1 MLKIGHLLNTTN
13 MLMLRYSFEN
23 ILQMR
28 LTCLLIRFFAVLFL
42 ITQANGQDRIIT
54 TGVPFLLITPDA
66 RAAGMGELGVA
77 TSADAYAQQW
87 NPAKYAFSESKSGLG
102 LSYTPYLRQLV
113 DDIFLGNLTYFN
125 KINERS
131 SWAISLKYFSYGNVQ
146 FNDIMAG
153 TIIDQG
159 SKRPNEITFDL
170 SYSLKL
176 SENFAMSVAGRFLR
190 SDLKI
195 HNDMDATSANSLGV
209 DIAGFYQ
216 SSSFDMGNLNTLIRG
231 GFNISN
237 IGPRL
242 KYDEGGQMDFIPTNF
257 RLGTGLD
264 LIFDSSN
271 ILGVYL
277 EFSKLLVPS
286 PVGFYDSS
294 NTLKGF
300 RQPDVNFF
308 NGIFKSFNDAP
319 GGMQEELKEIT
330 WALGFE
336 YLFADT
342 LALRAG
348 YFNESEEKG
357 SRRYMTFGAGLELN
371 GMVIDIS
378 YLSSTSKIRNPL
390 ENTLRFSLSF
400 NFDGSG
406 SSIQTDD
413 DSS

>member
-1 MLKIGHLLNTTN
+1 MKIFGSSIWLLFVLTTF
-13 MLMLRYSFEN
+13 SFV
-23 ILQMR
+23 R
-28 LTCLLIRFFAVLFL
+28 
-42 ITQANGQDRIIT
+42 GQERVIT

-77 TSADAYAQQW
+77 TSPDSYAQQW
-87 NPAKYAFSESKSGLG
+87 NPAKYAFSESNSGLG

-113 DDIFLGNLTYFN
+113 DDIFLGSLTYYN
-125 KINERS
+125 KLNDRS
-131 SWAISLKYFSYGNVQ
+131 AWASSLKYFSYGNVQ
-146 FNDIMAG
+146 FNNMMSG

-159 SKRPNEITFDL
+159 SKRPNEITLDL

-176 SENFAMSVAGRFLR
+176 SEKFSMAVAGRFLR

-195 HNDMDATSANSLGV
+195 HTDIDATSANSLGV

-216 SSSFDMGNLNTLIRG
+216 GSPFSLGNNDARFRG
-231 GFNISN
+231 GFNMSN

-242 KYDEGGQMDFIPTNF
+242 KYDEGGQMDFIPTN
-257 RLGTGLD
+257 LKIGSGMD

-271 ILGVYL
+271 ILGIHL
-277 EFSKLLVPS
+277 EFSKLLVPT
-286 PVGFYDSS
+286 PVAFYD
-294 NTLKGF
+294 NNNQQLGY

-319 GGMQEELKEIT
+319 GGFDEELKEIT
-330 WALGFE
+330 WALGLE
-336 YLFADT
+336 YLFANT
-342 LALRAG
+342 LALRSG

-357 SRRYMTFGAGLELN
+357 SRRYLTFGAGFKLKSME
-371 GMVIDIS
+371 IDIS

-400 NFDGSG
+400 NFDGANRSAG
-406 SSIQTDD
+406 GQELSLVY
-413 DSS
+413 

>member
-1 MLKIGHLLNTTN
+1 MMKSQIVKIFRSSILLLFVLTTF
-13 MLMLRYSFEN
+13 SFV
-23 ILQMR
+23 R
-28 LTCLLIRFFAVLFL
+28 
-42 ITQANGQDRIIT
+42 GQERVIT

-77 TSADAYAQQW
+77 TSPDSYAQQW
-87 NPAKYAFSESKSGLG
+87 NPAKYAFSESNSGLG

-113 DDIFLGNLTYFN
+113 DDIFLGSLTYYN
-125 KINERS
+125 KLNDRS
-131 SWAISLKYFSYGNVQ
+131 AWASSLKYFSYGNVQ
-146 FNDIMAG
+146 FNNMMSG

-159 SKRPNEITFDL
+159 SKRPNEITLDL

-176 SENFAMSVAGRFLR
+176 SEKFSMAVAGRFLR

-195 HNDMDATSANSLGV
+195 HTDIDATSANSLGV

-216 SSSFDMGNLNTLIRG
+216 GSPFGLGNNDARFRG

-242 KYDEGGQMDFIPTNF
+242 KYDEGGQMDFIPTN
-257 RLGTGLD
+257 LKIGSGMD

-271 ILGVYL
+271 ILGIHL
-277 EFSKLLVPS
+277 EFSKLLVPT
-286 PVGFYDSS
+286 PVAFYD
-294 NTLKGF
+294 NNNQQLGY

-319 GGMQEELKEIT
+319 GGFDEELKEIT
-330 WALGFE
+330 WALGLE
-336 YLFADT
+336 YLFANT
-342 LALRAG
+342 LALRSG

-357 SRRYMTFGAGLELN
+357 SRRYLTFGAGFKLKSME
-371 GMVIDIS
+371 IDIS

-400 NFDGSG
+400 NFDGANRSAG
-406 SSIQTDD
+406 GQELSLVY
-413 DSS
+413 

>member
-1 MLKIGHLLNTTN
+1 MMKSKIMKIFGSSTLLLFVLTTF
-13 MLMLRYSFEN
+13 SF
-23 ILQMR
+23 
-28 LTCLLIRFFAVLFL
+28 VS
-42 ITQANGQDRIIT
+42 GQERVIT

-77 TSADAYAQQW
+77 TSPDSYAQQW
-87 NPAKYAFSESKSGLG
+87 NPAKYAFSESNSGLG

-113 DDIFLGNLTYFN
+113 DDIFLGSLTYYN
-125 KINERS
+125 KLNDRS
-131 SWAISLKYFSYGNVQ
+131 AWASSLKYFSYGNVQ
-146 FNDIMAG
+146 FNNMMSG

-159 SKRPNEITFDL
+159 SKRPNEITLDL

-176 SENFAMSVAGRFLR
+176 SEKFSMAVAGRFLR

-195 HNDMDATSANSLGV
+195 HTDIDATSANSLGV

-216 SSSFDMGNLNTLIRG
+216 GSPFGLGNNDARFRG

-242 KYDEGGQMDFIPTNF
+242 KYDEGGQMDFIPTN
-257 RLGTGLD
+257 LKIGSGMD

-271 ILGVYL
+271 ILGIHL
-277 EFSKLLVPS
+277 EFSKLLVPT
-286 PVGFYDSS
+286 PVAFYD
-294 NTLKGF
+294 NNNQQLGY

-319 GGMQEELKEIT
+319 GGFDEELKEIT
-330 WALGFE
+330 WALGLE
-336 YLFADT
+336 YLFANT
-342 LALRAG
+342 LALRSG

-357 SRRYMTFGAGLELN
+357 SRRYLTFGAGFKLKSME
-371 GMVIDIS
+371 IDIS

-400 NFDGSG
+400 NFDGANRSAG
-406 SSIQTDD
+406 GQELSLVY
-413 DSS
+413 

>member
-1 MLKIGHLLNTTN
+1 MMKSQIMKIFGSSIFLLFVLTTF
-13 MLMLRYSFEN
+13 SFV
-23 ILQMR
+23 R
-28 LTCLLIRFFAVLFL
+28 
-42 ITQANGQDRIIT
+42 GQERVIT

-77 TSADAYAQQW
+77 TSPDSYAQQW
-87 NPAKYAFSESKSGLG
+87 NPAKYAFSESNSGLG

-113 DDIFLGNLTYFN
+113 DDIFLGSLTYYN
-125 KINERS
+125 KLNDRS
-131 SWAISLKYFSYGNVQ
+131 AWASSLKYFSYGNVQ
-146 FNDIMAG
+146 FNNMMSG

-159 SKRPNEITFDL
+159 SKRPNEITLDL

-176 SENFAMSVAGRFLR
+176 SEKFSMAVAGRFLR

-195 HNDMDATSANSLGV
+195 HTDIDATSANSLGV

-216 SSSFDMGNLNTLIRG
+216 GSPFGLGNNDARFRG

-242 KYDEGGQMDFIPTNF
+242 KYDEGGQMDFIPTN
-257 RLGTGLD
+257 LKIGSGMD

-271 ILGVYL
+271 ILGIHL
-277 EFSKLLVPS
+277 EFSKLLVPT
-286 PVGFYDSS
+286 PVAFYD
-294 NTLKGF
+294 NNNQQLGY

-319 GGMQEELKEIT
+319 GGFDEELKEIT
-330 WALGFE
+330 WALGLE
-336 YLFADT
+336 YLFANT
-342 LALRAG
+342 LALRSG

-357 SRRYMTFGAGLELN
+357 SRRYLTFGAGFKLKSME
-371 GMVIDIS
+371 IDIS

-400 NFDGSG
+400 NFDGANRSAG
-406 SSIQTDD
+406 GQELSLVY
-413 DSS
+413 

>member
-1 MLKIGHLLNTTN
+1 
-13 MLMLRYSFEN
+13 MLRY
-23 ILQMR
+23 QVMKTRKMR
-28 LTCLLIRFFAVLFL
+28 SSCLLIIFFIVFSVVIKINA
-42 ITQANGQDRIIT
+42 QDRIIT

-87 NPAKYAFSESKSGLG
+87 NPAKYAFSESRSGMG

-125 KINERS
+125 KIDERS
-131 SWAISLKYFSYGNVQ
+131 AWAASFKYFSYGNVQ
-146 FNDIMAG
+146 FNKMMAG

-159 SKRPNEITFDL
+159 SKRPNEITLDL

-176 SENFAMSVAGRFLR
+176 SEKFAMSVAGRFLR

-195 HNDMDATSANSLGV
+195 HTDMDATSANSLGV
-209 DIAGFYQ
+209 DIAGFYRG
-216 SSSFDMGNLNTLIRG
+216 STFDVGKVDGLIRA

-242 KYDEGGQMDFIPTNF
+242 KYDEGGQTDFIPTNL
-257 RLGTGLD
+257 RVGSGLD
-264 LIFDSSN
+264 LIFDPSN
-271 ILGVYL
+271 ILGIYL
-277 EFSKLLVPS
+277 EFSKLLVPT
-286 PVGFYDSS
+286 PVAYYDE
-294 NTLKGF
+294 NNILLGY
-300 RQPDVNFF
+300 RQPDINFF
-308 NGIFKSFNDAP
+308 NGIFKSLNDAP

-330 WALGFE
+330 LALGFE
-336 YLFADT
+336 YLFAET
-342 LALRAG
+342 LALRTG

-357 SRRYMTFGAGLELN
+357 SRQYMTFGAGIELN
-371 GMVIDIS
+371 GMIIDIS
-378 YLSSTSKIRNPL
+378 YLFSTSKIRNPL

-406 SSIQTDD
+406 NNQPTEELTSNIP
-413 DSS
+413 

>member
-1 MLKIGHLLNTTN
+1 MKIFGSSIWLLFVLTTF
-13 MLMLRYSFEN
+13 SFV
-23 ILQMR
+23 R
-28 LTCLLIRFFAVLFL
+28 
-42 ITQANGQDRIIT
+42 GQERVIT

-77 TSADAYAQQW
+77 TSPDSYAQQW
-87 NPAKYAFSESKSGLG
+87 NPAKYAFSESNSGLG

-113 DDIFLGNLTYFN
+113 DDIFLGSLTYYN
-125 KINERS
+125 KLNDRS
-131 SWAISLKYFSYGNVQ
+131 AWASSLKYFSYGNVQ
-146 FNDIMAG
+146 FNNMMSG

-159 SKRPNEITFDL
+159 SKRPNEITLDF

-176 SENFAMSVAGRFLR
+176 SEKFSMAVAGRFLR

-195 HNDMDATSANSLGV
+195 HTDIDATSANSLGV

-216 SSSFDMGNLNTLIRG
+216 GSPFGLGNNDARFRG

-242 KYDEGGQMDFIPTNF
+242 KYDEGGQMDFIPTN
-257 RLGTGLD
+257 LKIGSGMD

-271 ILGVYL
+271 ILGIHL
-277 EFSKLLVPS
+277 EFSKLLVPT
-286 PVGFYDSS
+286 PVAFYD
-294 NTLKGF
+294 NNNQQLGY

-319 GGMQEELKEIT
+319 GGFDEELKEIT
-330 WALGFE
+330 WALGLE
-336 YLFADT
+336 YLFANT
-342 LALRAG
+342 LALRSG

-357 SRRYMTFGAGLELN
+357 SRRYLTFGAGFKLKSME
-371 GMVIDIS
+371 IDIS

-400 NFDGSG
+400 NFDGANRSAG
-406 SSIQTDD
+406 GQELSLVY
-413 DSS
+413 

>member
-1 MLKIGHLLNTTN
+1 MIKSQIMKIFGSSIWLLFVLTTF
-13 MLMLRYSFEN
+13 SFV
-23 ILQMR
+23 R
-28 LTCLLIRFFAVLFL
+28 
-42 ITQANGQDRIIT
+42 GQERVIT

-77 TSADAYAQQW
+77 TSPDSYAQQW
-87 NPAKYAFSESKSGLG
+87 NPAKYAFSESNSGLG

-113 DDIFLGNLTYFN
+113 DDIFLGSLTYYKKLN
-125 KINERS
+125 DRS
-131 SWAISLKYFSYGNVQ
+131 AWASSLKYFSYGNVQ
-146 FNDIMAG
+146 FNNMMSG

-159 SKRPNEITFDL
+159 SKRPNEITLDL

-176 SENFAMSVAGRFLR
+176 SEKFSMAVAGRFLR

-195 HNDMDATSANSLGV
+195 HTDIDATSANSLGV

-216 SSSFDMGNLNTLIRG
+216 GSPFGLGNNDARFRG

-242 KYDEGGQMDFIPTNF
+242 KYDEGGQMDFIPTN
-257 RLGTGLD
+257 LKIGSGMD

-271 ILGVYL
+271 ILGIHL
-277 EFSKLLVPS
+277 EFSKLLVPT
-286 PVGFYDSS
+286 PVVFYD
-294 NTLKGF
+294 NNNQQLGY

-319 GGMQEELKEIT
+319 GGFDEELKEIT
-330 WALGFE
+330 WALGLE
-336 YLFADT
+336 YLFANT
-342 LALRAG
+342 LALRSG

-357 SRRYMTFGAGLELN
+357 SRRYLTFGAGFKLKSME
-371 GMVIDIS
+371 IDIS

-400 NFDGSG
+400 NFDGANRSAG
-406 SSIQTDD
+406 GQELSLVY
-413 DSS
+413 

>member
-1 MLKIGHLLNTTN
+1 MMKSQIMKILRSSIGLLFVLTTF
-13 MLMLRYSFEN
+13 SF
-23 ILQMR
+23 
-28 LTCLLIRFFAVLFL
+28 VS
-42 ITQANGQDRIIT
+42 GQERVIT

-77 TSADAYAQQW
+77 TSPDSYAQQW
-87 NPAKYAFSESKSGLG
+87 NPAKYAFSESNSGLG

-113 DDIFLGNLTYFN
+113 DDIFLGSLTYYN
-125 KINERS
+125 KLNDRS
-131 SWAISLKYFSYGNVQ
+131 AWASSLKYFSYGNVQ
-146 FNDIMAG
+146 FNNMMSG

-159 SKRPNEITFDL
+159 SKRPNEITLDL

-176 SENFAMSVAGRFLR
+176 SEKFSMAVAGRFLR

-195 HNDMDATSANSLGV
+195 HTDIDATSANSLGV

-216 SSSFDMGNLNTLIRG
+216 GSPFGLGNNDARFRG

-242 KYDEGGQMDFIPTNF
+242 KYDEGGQMDFIPTN
-257 RLGTGLD
+257 LKIGSGMD

-271 ILGVYL
+271 ILGIHL
-277 EFSKLLVPS
+277 EFSKLLVPT
-286 PVGFYDSS
+286 PVAFYD
-294 NTLKGF
+294 NNNQQLGY

-319 GGMQEELKEIT
+319 GGFDEELKEIT
-330 WALGFE
+330 WALGLE
-336 YLFADT
+336 YLFANT
-342 LALRAG
+342 LALRSG

-357 SRRYMTFGAGLELN
+357 SRRYLTFGAGFKLKSME
-371 GMVIDIS
+371 IDIS

-400 NFDGSG
+400 NFDGANRSAG
-406 SSIQTDD
+406 GQELSLVY
-413 DSS
+413 

>member
-1 MLKIGHLLNTTN
+1 MKIFGSSIWLLFVLTTF
-13 MLMLRYSFEN
+13 SF
-23 ILQMR
+23 
-28 LTCLLIRFFAVLFL
+28 VS
-42 ITQANGQDRIIT
+42 GQERVIT

-77 TSADAYAQQW
+77 TSPDSYAQQW
-87 NPAKYAFSESKSGLG
+87 NPAKYAFSESNSGLG

-113 DDIFLGNLTYFN
+113 DDIFLGSLTYYKKLN
-125 KINERS
+125 DRS
-131 SWAISLKYFSYGNVQ
+131 AWASSLKYFSYGNVQ
-146 FNDIMAG
+146 FNNMMSG

-159 SKRPNEITFDL
+159 SKRPNEITLDL

-176 SENFAMSVAGRFLR
+176 SEKFSMAVAGRFLR

-195 HNDMDATSANSLGV
+195 HTDIDATSANSLGV

-216 SSSFDMGNLNTLIRG
+216 GSPFGLGNNDARFRG

-242 KYDEGGQMDFIPTNF
+242 KYDEGGQMDFIPTN
-257 RLGTGLD
+257 LKIGSGMD

-271 ILGVYL
+271 ILGIHL
-277 EFSKLLVPS
+277 EFSKLLVPT
-286 PVGFYDSS
+286 PVAFYD
-294 NTLKGF
+294 NNNQQLGY

-319 GGMQEELKEIT
+319 GGFDEELKEIT
-330 WALGFE
+330 WALGLE
-336 YLFADT
+336 YLFANT
-342 LALRAG
+342 LALRSG

-357 SRRYMTFGAGLELN
+357 SRRYLTFGAGFKLKSME
-371 GMVIDIS
+371 IDIS

-400 NFDGSG
+400 NFDGANRSAG
-406 SSIQTDD
+406 GQELSLVY
-413 DSS
+413 

>member
-1 MLKIGHLLNTTN
+1 
-13 MLMLRYSFEN
+13 MLRYSFEN
-23 ILQMR
+23 IKQMKSI
-28 LTCLLIRFFAVLFL
+28 CLLIRFSIILFFVA
-42 ITQANGQDRIIT
+42 QVNGQDRIIT

-77 TSADAYAQQW
+77 TPADAYAQQW
-87 NPAKYAFSESKSGLG
+87 NPAKYAFSESKSGMG

-131 SWAISLKYFSYGNVQ
+131 AWATSLKYFSYGNVQ

-159 SKRPNEITFDL
+159 SKRPNEITVDL

-176 SENFAMSVAGRFLR
+176 SESFAMSVAGRFLR

-195 HNDMDATSANSLGV
+195 HTDMDATSANSLAV

-216 SSSFDMGNLNTLIRG
+216 SSVFDLGNFDGLIRA

-242 KYDEGGQMDFIPTNF
+242 KYDEGGQMDFIPTNL
-257 RLGTGLD
+257 RVGTGLD

-271 ILGVYL
+271 VLGVYL
-277 EFSKLLVPS
+277 EFSKLLVPT
-286 PVGFYDSS
+286 PVAFYDSS
-294 NTLKGF
+294 NRLKGY

-319 GGMQEELKEIT
+319 GGIKEELKEIT
-330 WALGFE
+330 CALGFE
-336 YLFADT
+336 YLFAET

-400 NFDGSG
+400 SLDGSVRTLTAEDEVLD
-406 SSIQTDD
+406 QTQ
-413 DSS
+413 

>member
-1 MLKIGHLLNTTN
+1 MMKSQIMKIFGSSIWLLFVLTTF
-13 MLMLRYSFEN
+13 SFV
-23 ILQMR
+23 R
-28 LTCLLIRFFAVLFL
+28 
-42 ITQANGQDRIIT
+42 GQERVIT

-77 TSADAYAQQW
+77 TSPDSYAQQW
-87 NPAKYAFSESKSGLG
+87 NPAKYAFSESNSGLG

-113 DDIFLGNLTYFN
+113 DDIFLGSLTYYN
-125 KINERS
+125 KLNERS
-131 SWAISLKYFSYGNVQ
+131 AWASSLKYFSYGNVQ
-146 FNDIMAG
+146 FNNMMSG

-159 SKRPNEITFDL
+159 SKRPNEITLDL

-176 SENFAMSVAGRFLR
+176 SEKFSMAVAGRFLR

-195 HNDMDATSANSLGV
+195 HTDIDATSANSLGV

-216 SSSFDMGNLNTLIRG
+216 GSSFGLGNNDARFRG
-231 GFNISN
+231 GFNMSN

-242 KYDEGGQMDFIPTNF
+242 KYDEGGQMDFIPTN
-257 RLGTGLD
+257 LKIGSGMD

-271 ILGVYL
+271 ILGIHL
-277 EFSKLLVPS
+277 EFSKLLVPT
-286 PVGFYDSS
+286 PVAFYD
-294 NTLKGF
+294 NNNQQLGY

-319 GGMQEELKEIT
+319 GGFDEELKEIT
-330 WALGFE
+330 WALGLE
-336 YLFADT
+336 YLFANT
-342 LALRAG
+342 LALRSG

-357 SRRYMTFGAGLELN
+357 SRRYLTFGAGFKLKSME
-371 GMVIDIS
+371 IDIS

-400 NFDGSG
+400 NFDGANRSAG
-406 SSIQTDD
+406 GQELSLVY
-413 DSS
+413 

>member
-1 MLKIGHLLNTTN
+1 MPFTPK
-13 MLMLRYSFEN
+13 
-23 ILQMR
+23 
-28 LTCLLIRFFAVLFL
+28 LTRFL
-42 ITQANGQDRIIT
+42 IAFLFVVQAIGQDRVIT

-87 NPAKYAFSESKSGLG
+87 NPAKYAFSENNSGLG

-113 DDIFLGNLTYFN
+113 DDIFLGSLTYFN
-125 KINERS
+125 KLNERS
-131 SWAISLKYFSYGNVQ
+131 AWATSLKYFSYGNVQ
-146 FNDIMAG
+146 FNDMMSG

-159 SKRPNEITFDL
+159 SKRPNEITVDL

-176 SENFAMSVAGRFLR
+176 SEKFAMAVAGRFLR

-195 HNDMDATSANSLGV
+195 HTDMDATSANSLGV

-216 SSSFDMGNLNTLIRG
+216 GDTFDMGNFDGLIRA

-242 KYDEGGQMDFIPTNF
+242 KYDEGGQMDFIPTNLK
-257 RLGTGLD
+257 LGSGVD
-264 LIFDSSN
+264 FIFDPSN
-271 ILGVYL
+271 VLGVYI
-277 EFSKLLVPS
+277 EFSKLLVPT
-286 PVGFYDSS
+286 PVAYYD
-294 NTLKGF
+294 NNNQPQGY
-300 RQPDVNFF
+300 RQPDIDFF

-319 GGMQEELKEIT
+319 GGTQEELKEIT
-330 WALGFE
+330 WALGLE
-336 YLFADT
+336 YLFAKT
-342 LALRAG
+342 LALRTG

-357 SRRYMTFGAGLELN
+357 SRRYLTFGAGFKLN
-371 GMVIDIS
+371 GMEIDIS

-400 NFDGSG
+400 NFDGS
-406 SSIQTDD
+406 SRATDEQD
-413 DSS
+413 IPEED

>member
-1 MLKIGHLLNTTN
+1 
-13 MLMLRYSFEN
+13 MLRYSFEN
-23 ILQMR
+23 TKQMKSI
-28 LTCLLIRFFAVLFL
+28 CLLIRFSIILFFVA
-42 ITQANGQDRIIT
+42 QVNGQDRLIT

-131 SWAISLKYFSYGNVQ
+131 AWATSLKYFSYGNVQ

-159 SKRPNEITFDL
+159 SKRPNEITVDL

-176 SENFAMSVAGRFLR
+176 SESFAMSVAGRFLR

-195 HNDMDATSANSLGV
+195 HTDMDATSANSLGV
-209 DIAGFYQ
+209 DISGFYQ
-216 SSSFDMGNLNTLIRG
+216 SSVFDLGNFDGLIRA

-242 KYDEGGQMDFIPTNF
+242 KYDEGGQMDFIPTNL
-257 RLGTGLD
+257 RVGTGLD
-264 LIFDSSN
+264 LIFDASN
-271 ILGVYL
+271 VLGVYL
-277 EFSKLLVPS
+277 EFSKLLVPT
-286 PVGFYDSS
+286 PVAFYDSS
-294 NTLKGF
+294 NRLKGY

-319 GGMQEELKEIT
+319 GGIQEELKEIT

-336 YLFADT
+336 YLFAET

-371 GMVIDIS
+371 GIVIDIS
-378 YLSSTSKIRNPL
+378 YLSSISKIRNPL

-400 NFDGSG
+400 SLDGSG
-406 SSIQTDD
+406 RTLPAEDEVLDQTQ
-413 DSS
+413 

>member
-1 MLKIGHLLNTTN
+1 M
-13 MLMLRYSFEN
+13 
-23 ILQMR
+23 
-28 LTCLLIRFFAVLFL
+28 V
-42 ITQANGQDRIIT
+42 QAIGQDRVIT

-87 NPAKYAFSESKSGLG
+87 NPAKYAFSENNSGLG

-113 DDIFLGNLTYFN
+113 DDIFLGSLTYFN
-125 KINERS
+125 KLNERS
-131 SWAISLKYFSYGNVQ
+131 AWATSLKYFSYGNVQ
-146 FNDIMAG
+146 FNDMMSG

-159 SKRPNEITFDL
+159 SKRPNEITIDL

-176 SENFAMSVAGRFLR
+176 SEKFAMAVAGRFLR

-195 HNDMDATSANSLGV
+195 HTDMDATSANSLGV

-216 SSSFDMGNLNTLIRG
+216 GDTFDMGNLDGLIRA

-242 KYDEGGQMDFIPTNF
+242 KYDEGGQMDFIPTNLK
-257 RLGTGLD
+257 LGSGVD
-264 LIFDSSN
+264 FIFDPSN
-271 ILGVYL
+271 VLGVYI
-277 EFSKLLVPS
+277 EFSKLLVPT
-286 PVGFYDSS
+286 PVAYYD
-294 NTLKGF
+294 NNNQPQGY
-300 RQPDVNFF
+300 RQPDIDFF

-319 GGMQEELKEIT
+319 GGTQEELKEIT
-330 WALGFE
+330 WALGLE
-336 YLFADT
+336 YLFAKT
-342 LALRAG
+342 LALRTG

-357 SRRYMTFGAGLELN
+357 SRRYLTFGAGFKLN
-371 GMVIDIS
+371 GMEIDIS

-400 NFDGSG
+400 NFDGS
-406 SSIQTDD
+406 SRATDEQD
-413 DSS
+413 IPEED

>member
-1 MLKIGHLLNTTN
+1 MK
-13 MLMLRYSFEN
+13 RYKNEN
-23 ILQMR
+23 AKKMPFTPK
-28 LTCLLIRFFAVLFL
+28 LTRFL
-42 ITQANGQDRIIT
+42 IAFLFVVQAIGQDRVIT

-87 NPAKYAFSESKSGLG
+87 NPAKYAFSENNSGLG

-113 DDIFLGNLTYFN
+113 DDIFLGSLTYFN
-125 KINERS
+125 KLNERS
-131 SWAISLKYFSYGNVQ
+131 AWATTLKYFSYGNVQ
-146 FNDIMAG
+146 FNDMMSG

-159 SKRPNEITFDL
+159 SKRPNEITVDL

-176 SENFAMSVAGRFLR
+176 SEKFAMAVAGRFLR

-195 HNDMDATSANSLGV
+195 HTDMDATSANSLGV

-216 SSSFDMGNLNTLIRG
+216 GDTFDMGNLDGLIRA

-242 KYDEGGQMDFIPTNF
+242 KYDEGGQMDFIPTNLK
-257 RLGTGLD
+257 LGSGVD
-264 LIFDSSN
+264 FIFDPSKV
-271 ILGVYL
+271 LGVYI
-277 EFSKLLVPS
+277 EFSKLLVPT
-286 PVGFYDSS
+286 PVAYYD
-294 NTLKGF
+294 NNNQPQGY
-300 RQPDVNFF
+300 RQPDIDFF

-319 GGMQEELKEIT
+319 GGTQEELKEIT
-330 WALGFE
+330 CAFGLE
-336 YLFADT
+336 YLFAKT
-342 LALRAG
+342 LALRTG

-357 SRRYMTFGAGLELN
+357 SRRYLTFGTGFKLNGLE
-371 GMVIDIS
+371 IDIS

-400 NFDGSG
+400 NFDGS
-406 SSIQTDD
+406 SRATDEQD
-413 DSS
+413 VPE